1 MPCATHEVLELEPS
15 GIAPAQARRMLRET
29 VASLVPADV
38 AHTAELLVSE
48 LVTNA
53 ITHGRGVV
61 RLSIDCADHC
71 LSVTVSDDEPATP
84 QVQPERLM
92 SDGGRGLR
100 MIESLA
106 SAWGV
111 NPRHDSPGKDVW
123 FRLP

>member
-1 MPCATHEVLELEPS
+1 VLDLEPS
-15 GIAPAQARRMLRET
+15 GYAPAQARRMLRET

-61 RLSIDCADHC
+61 RLAIDCADHC

-84 QVQPERLM
+84 TVQPERLL

-106 SAWGV
+106 SSWGV
-111 NPRHDSPGKDVW
+111 SPRNGVPGKDVW